1 VPEEEDDMIH
11 ASRHRA
17 LRVAFVAGV
26 FTLGFLCGSLTQRR
40 AEAQLGD
47 VMKKAGQ
54 SGALGTVGDLG
65 SAIVDMQQH
74 VDGLQKNLE
83 TFKKVK
89 SALGG

>member
-1 VPEEEDDMIH
+1 MTNFGNT
-11 ASRHRA
+11 R
-17 LRVAFVAGV
+17 RVRLAAAIAIFAA
-26 FTLGFLCGSLTQRR
+26 GFLAGSVSQRR

-54 SGALGTVGDLG
+54 SGALGPVGDLG
-65 SAIVDMQQH
+65 SAIVDMEQH
-74 VDGLQKNLE
+74 VNGLQKNLD